1 MSLSELLAYSS
12 FTVTEKHNL
21 FSIFTHVILKQL
33 SNMGH
38 MNHASE
44 VLILLPSLLK
54 SLEQLPYLWTA
65 ADIDNLG

>member
-1 MSLSELLAYSS
+1 
-12 FTVTEKHNL
+12 
-21 FSIFTHVILKQL
+21 
-33 SNMGH
+33 MGH

-65 ADIDNLG
+65 AAIDNLG